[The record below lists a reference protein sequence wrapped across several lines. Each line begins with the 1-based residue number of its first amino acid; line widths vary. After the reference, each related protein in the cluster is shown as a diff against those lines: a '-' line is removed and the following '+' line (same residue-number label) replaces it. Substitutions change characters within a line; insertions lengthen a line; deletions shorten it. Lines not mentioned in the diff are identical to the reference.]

1 MDFEIHSR
9 QRSTSLAQQNP
20 LEVDFNDLSEQI
32 TEYKQSLGETL
43 SQDHERMFHCLIFNI
58 YFLEHP
64 IPHHNQL
71 QQMVGKLSWLA

>member
-32 TEYKQSLGETL
+32 FEYKQSLGDTL
-43 SQDHERMFHCLIFNI
+43 TQDHERKFDYIIFI
-58 YFLEHP
+58 SYFFRKS
-64 IPHHNQL
+64 N
-71 QQMVGKLSWLA
+71 SSS